1 LTFFCAKRPLLLFS
15 LELFHFFINI
25 SQHRRLFSLALFNTA
40 TMGRMEDLLMGGDSS
55 GSDES
60 DAETKNKGAG
70 AATHAAV
77 PSIVT
82 AAGPSSSSPPKP
94 PLAGRSDSKSELTN
108 RLKNLYTAPPIPA
121 PPPPAPVQIPPP
133 PDGGQ
138 QGNNIEVASVGAVGA
153 AMAASSPLSRQSSL
167 NNPSNNFIPPM
178 VPTSHRNSPASAQQ
192 PQQQQQQ
199 HQQHQQ
205 QQQQQQHQYTGAMTP
220 TAQHGSVGR
229 VPAPLPKAR

>member
-1 LTFFCAKRPLLLFS
+1 
-15 LELFHFFINI
+15 
-25 SQHRRLFSLALFNTA
+25 
-40 TMGRMEDLLMGGDSS
+40 MGRMEDLLMGGYSS

-60 DAETKNKGAG
+60 DAETKNKEAG

-153 AMAASSPLSRQSSL
+153 ASGTAAAGRRGSVPMPIQVGNIPAMAASSPLSRQSSL

-178 VPTSHRNSPASAQQ
+178 VPTSHRNSPASVQQ
-192 PQQQQQQ
+192 PQQQEQQHQ

-205 QQQQQQHQYTGAMTP
+205 QQQQQQPQQQHQYTGAMTP